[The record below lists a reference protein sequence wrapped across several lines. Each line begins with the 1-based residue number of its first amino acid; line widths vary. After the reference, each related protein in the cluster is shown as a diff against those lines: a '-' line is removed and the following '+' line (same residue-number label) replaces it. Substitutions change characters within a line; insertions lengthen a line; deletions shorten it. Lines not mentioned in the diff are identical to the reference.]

1 MKSDQTNQP
10 LIITEETITQST
22 METHKA
28 CTALHAPNAHT
39 VQARACEFNTLL
51 QSVSLPNASIIGAD
65 AFNNT
70 NGLTALKVIDIPKA
84 KSIGKEAF
92 RGSGITIVDAPSAVT
107 IKLRS
112 FAQCHNLKSASLPQ
126 ATFIDATGF
135 YDCPKLTSISIPQV
149 ESIGHAAFACTNVT
163 LVEAPKVRE
172 IGKYSFQF
180 CMALQTFVAPQAT
193 HIADKAFSHC
203 PQLKQVYLPKT
214 QDIGSDT
221 FKKSPNLKKLLIPQD
236 LITAHH
242 PETDRTWWLSIGID
256 PKKTTIDSLD
266 AWAER
271 QNITLSDTDALFILY
286 RLNQDPDYRP
296 TWPELGR
303 ACPNLPFY
311 LLLKV
316 LPEDKYAQTLPLLS
330 AATLEVAKPQGG
342 KAKNEM
348 LTSYFQGINMRASAD
363 QDSSKKVSHT
373 LAHQA
378 ESHEKEAATHTSPIE
393 FSEAIEPIAKTL
405 TIQDMAKLMLA
416 KANEPRLS
424 KDTSLFT
431 PDTGKRE
438 HDTDTTN
445 EAHKSNGSGPS
456 AAA

>member
-10 LIITEETITQST
+10 LIITAETITQST

-39 VQARACEFNTLL
+39 VQARACEFNTFL
-51 QSVSLPNASIIGAD
+51 QSVSLPNASIIGVG
-65 AFNNT
+65 AFSNT
-70 NGLTALKVIDIPKA
+70 NGLTSLKVIDIPKVT
-84 KSIGKEAF
+84 SISMEAF
-92 RGSGITIVDAPSAVT
+92 RGSGLTNVDAPSAVT

-193 HIADKAFSHC
+193 HIAKEAFFRC

-303 ACPNLPFY
+303 ACPNLPFH

-330 AATLEVAKPQGG
+330 EATIAVTKPQGG
-342 KAKNEM
+342 KAKNE
-348 LTSYFQGINMRASAD
+348 LLASYFHDINIRTSAD
-363 QDSSKKVSHT
+363 VDSSEKVSHT
-373 LAHQA
+373 EAHKA

-405 TIQDMAKLMLA
+405 TIKDMAKIMLA

-424 KDTSLFT
+424 KDKSLFT

-438 HDTDTTN
+438 HDNDTQN
-445 EAHKSNGSGPS
+445 DAKPNRRGRS